1 MIQKIIIQFIASQ
14 DYFNSIIPS
23 SKHFQKSLLTN
34 DIFIFFFYLFDI
46 EKAYLAARAVPLNK
60 AQFIL

>member
-34 DIFIFFFYLFDI
+34 DIFIFFFYNMYI
-46 EKAYLAARAVPLNK
+46 RN
-60 AQFIL
+60 